1 MRLLLLLVA
10 ALLAGC
16 AGCAACPRPDAI
28 RPDLHA
34 KDESSAHLELQLR
47 ANVVAQTNERPA
59 RLLLS
64 WNEPVMLD
72 LVVKDATEK
81 VRLHRTVEARDAKTA
96 ADPVAV
102 LLTEED
108 GQPLPPGVYRVEATS
123 PAALGERATAS
134 FEVCHCTVYY

>member
-1 MRLLLLLVA
+1 MRLLLVA
-10 ALLAGC
+10 VVALL
-16 AGCAACPRPDAI
+16 AGCAACPRPDAA
-28 RPDLHA
+28 RPDLRA
-34 KDESSAHLELQLR
+34 SDESSAHLELQLR

-64 WNEPVMLD
+64 WSEPVVLD

-81 VRLHRTVEARDAKTA
+81 VRLHRTVDAQSGGE
-96 ADPVAV
+96 PVAV

-123 PAALGERATAS
+123 PAARGERAAAS